1 MTTSPDYL
9 VILFGVTAGATGAR
23 LGSDER
29 ELIQLLWRV
38 VDLASKKVFLPG
50 VEVGGLGIY
59 LHGEGEGTFSSSFS

>member
-50 VEVGGLGIY
+50 VELAGY
-59 LHGEGEGTFSSSFS
+59 EFT